1 MPVSISA
8 NDSAIGVAQHR
19 HDETLRRA
27 DGDADVVVVLEHHLV
42 ALDLGV
48 EARELAQR
56 GDRRLDEER
65 RDAEAD
71 AVLGLERL
79 LLPLAQAP

>member
-1 MPVSISA
+1 MLV
-8 NDSAIGVAQHR
+8 GVAQHR
-19 HDETLRRA
+19 HDQPFGRA

-48 EARELAQR
+48 EPRELAQR
-56 GDRRLDEER
+56 RDGRLDEER

-71 AVLGLERL
+71 AVLR
-79 LLPLAQAP
+79 P

>member
-1 MPVSISA
+1 MPALDVGERHPVRA
-8 NDSAIGVAQHR
+8 AQHR
-19 HDETLRRA
+19 HDEALRRA

-48 EARELAQR
+48 ELRELAER
-56 GDRRLDEER
+56 GDRRLHEER

-71 AVLGLERL
+71 AVLS
-79 LLPLAQAP
+79 P